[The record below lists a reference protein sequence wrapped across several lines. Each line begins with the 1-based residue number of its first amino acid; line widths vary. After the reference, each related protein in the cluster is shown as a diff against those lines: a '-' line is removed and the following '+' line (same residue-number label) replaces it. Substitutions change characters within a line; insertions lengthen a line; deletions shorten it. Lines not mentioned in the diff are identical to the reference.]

1 MTKNKLFLLGL
12 ITLIGFPVLGYP
24 ILYFFS
30 ELSFIQLFHSQYSI
44 ITQVVVGSMIG
55 VFLGYLAWRLMNLS
69 FIQAELSKHLQM
81 FNSTELTLP
90 IIWFVSSCAGFGE
103 EVFFRGIIQPFLGV
117 IVTAVVFVAI
127 HGYLNPKNWQIS
139 IYGIYMTVAIVI
151 IGYLSIY
158 VGLVSAISAHTL
170 IDVVLLLKTRNRI
183 NAESTHQLNEEE
195 TNFDMEV

>member
-30 ELSFIQLFHSQYSI
+30 GQSFIQLFHSQYSI
-44 ITQVVVGSMIG
+44 ITQMVVGSTAG
-55 VFLGYLAWRLMNLS
+55 ALFGYLAWRLMNLS

-81 FNSTELTLP
+81 FNSTELTTPL
-90 IIWFVSSCAGFGE
+90 ILFISFCAGFGE
-103 EVFFRGIIQPFLGV
+103 EVFFRGIVQPFLGV
-117 IVTAVVFVAI
+117 IITAVLFVAI
-127 HGYLNPKNWQIS
+127 HGYLNPKKWQIS
-139 IYGIYMTVAIVI
+139 IYGIYMTIAIVI

-170 IDVVLLLKTRNRI
+170 IDVVLLLYTRNEI
-183 NAESTHQLNEEE
+183 NNRSINQLKEDVTIFNIEE
-195 TNFDMEV
+195 